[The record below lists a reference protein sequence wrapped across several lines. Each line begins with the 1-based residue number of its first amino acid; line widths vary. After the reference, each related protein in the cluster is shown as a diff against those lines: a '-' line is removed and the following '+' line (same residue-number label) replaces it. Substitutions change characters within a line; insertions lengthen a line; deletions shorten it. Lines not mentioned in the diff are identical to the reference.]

1 MGEIEADRRT
11 DGVTGSHDVGHRHDL
26 AGVVLHARQQYDG
39 ELVTEIGNRVQDVLS
54 SKRLLP
60 RARIERDE

>member
-1 MGEIEADRRT
+1 MGKIEADHRT

-26 AGVVLHARQQYDG
+26 AGVVLHARQQHDG
-39 ELVTEIGNRVQDVLS
+39 EFVTEIGNRVQNVLS
-54 SKRLLP
+54 SKRLLA